1 MINSSTLLSG
11 LLRACGTICILLILF
26 LVSFDS
32 WCFMSGLRVANDIP
46 TLSLDDYKA
55 GWEGRRFLVNILF
68 PMLEQHLNKH
78 SATVYPSLR
87 SPQMSHWQSK
97 SILQKNEMCQF
108 YWFPKKNK
116 RETLC
121 LLEHHKKLNENLHW
135 AFCSSFNFSFSI
147 SSSFL
152 FSQFF
157 YNSIFSSLIV
167 SAF

>member
-1 MINSSTLLSG
+1 MECEAMINSSTLLSG

-78 SATVYPSLR
+78 SATVYPS
-87 SPQMSHWQSK
+87 M
-97 SILQKNEMCQF
+97 
-108 YWFPKKNK
+108 
-116 RETLC
+116 
-121 LLEHHKKLNENLHW
+121 HHKCRIDKVNLYYKRMRRV
-135 AFCSSFNFSFSI
+135 NFTGFQRKTKGR
-147 SSSFL
+147 L
-152 FSQFF
+152 
-157 YNSIFSSLIV
+157 YV
-167 SAF
+167 S